1 MASSKTKACKQC
13 RTLVTEGSKC
23 PNCGSRELAE
33 SSKGKLIVLKPE
45 ESEIAKNVK
54 ITKKGAYAIKLG

>member
-1 MASSKTKACKQC
+1 MPAKACKKC
-13 RTLVTEGSKC
+13 MAIVSDGTKC
-23 PNCGSRELAE
+23 PQCGSEELAE
-33 SSKGKLIVLKPE
+33 NSKGKLIVLRPE